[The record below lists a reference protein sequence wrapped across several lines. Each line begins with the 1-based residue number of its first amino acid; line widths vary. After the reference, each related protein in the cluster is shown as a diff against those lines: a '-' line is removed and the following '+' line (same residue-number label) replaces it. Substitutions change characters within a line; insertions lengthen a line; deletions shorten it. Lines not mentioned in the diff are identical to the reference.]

1 MKYRDDLKIELRA
14 IPYASYSHVLEWRI
28 SPDQDLKYSED
39 EIEKS
44 LFGLVKKLVNKF
56 KEYDNLWHKPR
67 LFADSLTMEL
77 HEFDHEFNWGPIWC
91 ENKQQLEYYKQKFKT
106 YGDIRKYIEDHT
118 DKSYKKWKAAREA
131 YLNRRKT
138 IY

>member
-14 IPYASYSHVLEWRI
+14 VPYSPYSHVLEWRI
-28 SPDQDLKYSED
+28 SPNQDLKYLDD

-44 LFGLVKKLVNKF
+44 WFGFVKKLVHKVRKYNTF
-56 KEYDNLWHKPR
+56 WHQPR
-67 LFADSLTMEL
+67 LFAAPLTMDL
-77 HEFDHEFNWGPIWC
+77 YEFNYEFNWGPMWC

-118 DKSYKKWKAAREA
+118 NKSYKKWKAAREA
-131 YLNRRKT
+131 YLNKMKP

>member
-14 IPYASYSHVLEWRI
+14 VWYGSYSHVLEWRI
-28 SPDQDLKYSED
+28 SPNQDLKYLED

-44 LFGLVKKLVNKF
+44 WFGFVKKIVHKV
-56 KEYDNLWHKPR
+56 KKYDTLWHQPR
-67 LFADSLTMEL
+67 LFVAPFTMDL
-77 HEFDHEFNWGPIWC
+77 YEFNDEFNWGPIWC
-91 ENKQQLEYYKQKFKT
+91 EDKKQLEDYKQKFKT

-118 DKSYKKWKAAREA
+118 NKSYKKWKAAREA
-131 YLNRRKT
+131 YLNKMKP